1 MSVSGMMSPVLRS
14 AAILSRNSAVSAC
27 ASSTIPLIM
36 SSVSLSTTRHPI
48 PERRA
53 GGFLSALRAV
63 YDGPV
68 AVIPGNHDLRPRVY
82 FTRYCPA
89 LDDYHPFDLDVLLDF
104 SGHGVILLPDFY
116 PFAPGWIA
124 THGHL
129 GFSLSRIAGNTAMG
143 AARKIGKNVV
153 MGHVHRM
160 SVISEAVGY
169 AGKLRTLTGIETGHM
184 MDVSKASYLKNGWGN
199 WAAGFTVLDVARSQ
213 VTPTLIP
220 MAPDGHFVY
229 QGQILR

>member
-1 MSVSGMMSPVLRS
+1 VS
-14 AAILSRNSAVSAC
+14 
-27 ASSTIPLIM
+27 
-36 SSVSLSTTRHPI
+36 
-48 PERRA
+48 
-53 GGFLSALRAV
+53 
-63 YDGPV
+63 Y
-68 AVIPGNHDLRPRVY
+68 PGNHDLRLRVY

-143 AARKIGKNVV
+143 AAPKIGKNVV

-160 SVISEAVGY
+160 GVISEAVGY
-169 AGKLRTLTGIETGHM
+169 AGKLRTLTGIEVGHM
-184 MDVSKASYLKNGWGN
+184 MNVSKARYLKNGWGN
-199 WAAGFTVLDVARSQ
+199 WAAGFAVLELSGRLLPLNHGGSWLPNSGCAFQIEAWRSTVPLMSPPWCRSCEG
-213 VTPTLIP
+213 T
-220 MAPDGHFVY
+220 M
-229 QGQILR
+229 